1 MKINYSWI
9 QSHFDEKLPAPEKLA
24 ELLTMHSQEVESVE
38 PKNGDYEL
46 DAKIL
51 PNRAYDYVD
60 YLGLIRD
67 IAAFL
72 KLDAKI
78 SLPEPEEREIIF
90 IKENDFEKIL
100 GVKINEKEITD
111 ILSRLGMEISKKSLP
126 ATPERSGGGR
136 GEIFSVGVPSER
148 PDLKIKEDIIEEV
161 ARIYGYEKIEEK
173 IPEGLLVPPK
183 RNDALFFASAARNIM
198 AGLGFSE
205 VYNYSFVKNGDWEL
219 QNPPSQDKKFL
230 RTNLTSG
237 LETNVK
243 ENSKHLKNIKI
254 FELGK
259 VFPKSGEKMALGA
272 ASNKADFY
280 EMKGAADGLLTGL
293 GIDDFFY
300 KDHDNRMAE
309 VQADSKTIGHI
320 DTNSFEFDFD
330 ELVRLA
336 DESVEYEPVSKYP
349 AIVRDIAVFVPLN
362 EKVENV
368 LDIIENTAGKLLID
382 TDLFDIYPHTSNGVG
397 VYENEERKS
406 LAFHLIFQSPEKTLT
421 DGEINAVME
430 KVFEAVEANE
440 DWEARK

>member
-1 MKINYSWI
+1 MKINYSWL

-60 YLGLIRD
+60 YLGVIRD
-67 IAAFL
+67 IAAIL

-78 SLPEPEEREIIF
+78 SLPEPKEREIIF
-90 IKENDFEKIL
+90 IKESDFEKIL
-100 GVKINEKEITD
+100 GVKIPEKEITD
-111 ILSRLGMEISKKSLP
+111 ILSRLGMEISKK
-126 ATPERSGGGR
+126 

-148 PDLKIKEDIIEEV
+148 LDLKIKEDIAEEV

-183 RNDALFFASAARNIM
+183 RNDTLLFVSAARKIM
-198 AGLGFSE
+198 SGLGFSE

-237 LETNVK
+237 LEANIK
-243 ENSKHLKNIKI
+243 ENSKYFKNIKI

-259 VFPKSGEKMALGA
+259 IFPKGGERMAIGA
-272 ASNKADFY
+272 VSNKADFY
-280 EMKGAADGLLTGL
+280 EIKGVADELLNGL
-293 GIDDFFY
+293 GVDDFFY
-300 KDHDNRMAE
+300 KDHDNKVAE

-320 DTNSFEFDFD
+320 DTNYFEFDFD

-362 EKVENV
+362 KKVENV
-368 LDIIENTAGKLLID
+368 LDVIENTAGKLLID
-382 TDLFDIYPHTSNGVG
+382 TDLFDI
-397 VYENEERKS
+397 YENEERKS

-421 DGEINAVME
+421 DGEVNGIME
-430 KVFEAVEANE
+430 KIFAAVEANP
-440 DWEARK
+440 DWEVRK

>member
-1 MKINYSWI
+1 MKINYSWL

-24 ELLTMHSQEVESVE
+24 ELLTMHSQEVESVD
-38 PKNGDYEL
+38 KKGDDYEL

-51 PNRAYDYVD
+51 PNRAYDYID
-60 YLGLIRD
+60 YLGVIRD
-67 IAAFL
+67 IAAIL
-72 KLDAKI
+72 KLEAKI

-90 IKENDFEKIL
+90 IKEGDFKKIL
-100 GVKINEKEITD
+100 GVKIPEKEIKD
-111 ILSRLGMEISKKSLP
+111 ILSRLGMEISKK
-126 ATPERSGGGR
+126 EDV
-136 GEIFSVGVPSER
+136 FSVGVPSER
-148 PDLKIKEDIIEEV
+148 PDLKIKEDIVEEV

-183 RNDALFFASAARNIM
+183 RNDTLLFFSVARNIM

-205 VYNYSFVKNGDWEL
+205 VYNYSFTKSGDWEL
-219 QNPPSQDKKFL
+219 QNPPSKDKKFL

-243 ENSKHLKNIKI
+243 ENGKYFKNIKI

-259 VFPKSGEKMALGA
+259 IFPKNGERMAIGA
-272 ASNKADFY
+272 ISNKADFY
-280 EMKGAADGLLTGL
+280 ETKGVADELLNGL

-300 KDHDNRMAE
+300 KDHDNKVAE
-309 VQADSKTIGHI
+309 VQADDKVIGHI

-421 DGEINAVME
+421 DGEINAIME
-430 KVFEAVEANE
+430 KVFEVVEANP
-440 DWEARK
+440 DWEVRK

>member
-1 MKINYSWI
+1 MNISYKWI
-9 QSHFDEKLPAPEKLA
+9 QSHFDEKLPAPGKLA

-38 PKNGDYEL
+38 SKNGDYEL

-60 YLGLIRD
+60 YLGVIRD
-67 IAAFL
+67 IAAIL

-90 IKENDFEKIL
+90 IKEGNFEKIL
-100 GVKINEKEITD
+100 GVKIPEKEITD

-126 ATPERSGGGR
+126 ATPERSDGGR

-173 IPEGLLVPPK
+173 IPEGLLVPSK
-183 RNDALFFASAARNIM
+183 RNDALFFVSAARNIM

-219 QNPPSQDKKFL
+219 QNPPSKNKKFL
-230 RTNLTSG
+230 RTNLTNG
-237 LETNVK
+237 LEANVK
-243 ENSKHLKNIKI
+243 ENGKYFKNIKI

-259 VFPKSGEKMALGA
+259 IFPKSGERMALGA
-272 ASNKADFY
+272 VSNKADFY
-280 EMKGAADGLLTGL
+280 EMKGAADELLFGL
-293 GIDDFFY
+293 GIDEFFY
-300 KDHDNRMAE
+300 KDHDNRVAE
-309 VQADSKTIGHI
+309 VQADGKVIGHI

-330 ELVRLA
+330 ELVKLA

-349 AIVRDIAVFVPLN
+349 TIVRDIAVFVPLN

-421 DGEINAVME
+421 DGEVNGIME
-430 KVFEAVEANE
+430 KIFAAVEANP
-440 DWEARK
+440 DWEVRK

>member
-38 PKNGDYEL
+38 PKNCDYEL
-46 DAKIL
+46 DVKIL

-60 YLGLIRD
+60 YLGVIRD
-67 IAAFL
+67 IAAIL

-78 SLPEPEEREIIF
+78 SLPEHEEREVIF
-90 IKENDFEKIL
+90 VKESDFEKIL
-100 GVKINEKEITD
+100 GVKIPEKEITD
-111 ILSRLGMEISKKSLP
+111 ILSRLGMEISKK
-126 ATPERSGGGR
+126 

-148 PDLKIKEDIIEEV
+148 
-161 ARIYGYEKIEEK
+161 
-173 IPEGLLVPPK
+173 
-183 RNDALFFASAARNIM
+183 NIM
-198 AGLGFSE
+198 KGLEFSE

-243 ENSKHLKNIKI
+243 ENSKHLKNIKV

-259 VFPKSGEKMALGA
+259 IFPKNGERMALGA
-272 ASNKADFY
+272 ISNKADFY
-280 EMKGAADGLLTGL
+280 ERKGVADELLNGL
-293 GIDDFFY
+293 GVDDFFY
-300 KDHDNRMAE
+300 KDHDNKVAE
-309 VQADSKTIGHI
+309 VQADGKVIGHI
-320 DTNSFEFDFD
+320 DNNSFEFDFD
-330 ELVRLA
+330 ELVKLA
-336 DESVEYEPVSKYP
+336 DESVEYEPISKYP

-382 TDLFDIYPHTSNGVG
+382 TDLFDIYPHTITGVG

-421 DGEINAVME
+421 DGEVNAVMQ
-430 KVFEAVEANE
+430 KVFEAIEANE
-440 DWEARK
+440 DWEVRK

>member
-1 MKINYSWI
+1 MKINYSWL
-9 QSHFDEKLPAPEKLA
+9 QSHFEEKLPEPEKLA

-38 PKNGDYEL
+38 PKNGDFEL
-46 DAKIL
+46 DVKIL

-60 YLGLIRD
+60 YLGVIRD
-67 IAAFL
+67 IAAIL

-78 SLPEPEEREIIF
+78 SLPEPKEREIIF
-90 IKENDFEKIL
+90 VKESDFEKIL
-100 GVKINEKEITD
+100 GVKIPEKEITD
-111 ILSRLGMEISKKSLP
+111 ILSWLGMEISKK
-126 ATPERSGGGR
+126 

-148 PDLKIKEDIIEEV
+148 PDLKIKEDIVEEV

-173 IPEGLLVPPK
+173 IPEGLLVPPR

-205 VYNYSFVKNGDWEL
+205 VYNYSFVKTGDWEL
-219 QNPPSQDKKFL
+219 QNPPSKDKKFL
-230 RTNLTSG
+230 RTNLADG
-237 LETNVK
+237 LLANVK
-243 ENSKHLKNIKI
+243 ENSKSANWRIKNIKI

-259 VFPKSGEKMALGA
+259 IFPAHGERLALGA
-272 ASNKADFY
+272 ISDKADFY
-280 EMKGAADGLLTGL
+280 EMKGIADELLNGL
-293 GIDDFFY
+293 GIDEFFY
-300 KDHDNRMAE
+300 KDHDNRVAE
-309 VQADSKTIGHI
+309 VQADGKTIGHI

-382 TDLFDIYPHTSNGVG
+382 TDLFDIY
-397 VYENEERKS
+397 ENEERKS

-421 DGEINAVME
+421 DEEINAVMQ
-430 KVFEAVEANE
+430 KIFEATEANP
-440 DWEARK
+440 DWEVRK

>member
-1 MKINYSWI
+1 MKINYSWL
-9 QSHFDEKLPAPEKLA
+9 QSHFNEKLPAPEKLA

-90 IKENDFEKIL
+90 IKESDFEKIL
-100 GVKINEKEITD
+100 GVKIPEKEITD
-111 ILSRLGMEISKKSLP
+111 ILSRLGMEVSKK
-126 ATPERSGGGR
+126 GDV
-136 GEIFSVGVPSER
+136 FSVGAPSER
-148 PDLKIKEDIIEEV
+148 TDLKIKEDIIEEV

-198 AGLGFSE
+198 TGLGFSE

-219 QNPPSQDKKFL
+219 QNPPSKDKKFL
-230 RTNLTSG
+230 RTNLTNG
-237 LETNVK
+237 FEANIK
-243 ENSKHLKNIKI
+243 ENSKYFKNIKI

-259 VFPKSGEKMALGA
+259 IFPKNGERMAIGA
-272 ASNKADFY
+272 ISNKADFY
-280 EMKGAADGLLTGL
+280 EMKGVADELLNGL

-300 KDHDNRMAE
+300 KDHDNKVAE
-309 VQADSKTIGHI
+309 VQADGKTIGHI
-320 DTNSFEFDFD
+320 DANSFEFDFD
-330 ELVRLA
+330 ELIKLA
-336 DESVEYEPVSKYP
+336 DESVESEPVSKYP

-368 LDIIENTAGKLLID
+368 LDVIENTAGKLLID

-430 KVFEAVEANE
+430 KVFEVVEANE
-440 DWEARK
+440 DWEVRK

>member
-1 MKINYSWI
+1 MNISYNWI
-9 QSHFDEKLPAPEKLA
+9 QKHFDEKLPAPEKLA
-24 ELLTMHSQEVESVE
+24 ELLTMHSQEVESVK

-51 PNRAYDYVD
+51 PNRAYDYID
-60 YLGLIRD
+60 YLGVIRD
-67 IAAFL
+67 IAAIL

-90 IKENDFEKIL
+90 VKESDFEKIL
-100 GVKINEKEITD
+100 GVKIPEKEITD
-111 ILSRLGMEISKKSLP
+111 ILSRLGMEISKK
-126 ATPERSGGGR
+126 GDV
-136 GEIFSVGVPSER
+136 FSVGVPSER

-161 ARIYGYEKIEEK
+161 ARIYGYEKIGEK
-173 IPEGLLVPPK
+173 KPEGLLVPPK
-183 RNDALFFASAARNIM
+183 RNDTLFFVSITRKIM
-198 AGLGFSE
+198 VGLGFFE
-205 VYNYSFVKNGDWEL
+205 VYNYSFAKSGDWEL

-243 ENSKHLKNIKI
+243 ENSKHLKNIKV

-259 VFPKSGEKMALGA
+259 IFPKGGERMAIGA
-272 ASNKADFY
+272 VSNKADFY
-280 EMKGAADGLLTGL
+280 EMKGVADELLNGL
-293 GIDDFFY
+293 GVDDFFY
-300 KDHDNRMAE
+300 KDHDNKVAE
-309 VQADSKTIGHI
+309 VQADGKTIGHI

-330 ELVRLA
+330 ELVKLA

-421 DGEINAVME
+421 DEEVNAVMQ
-430 KVFEAVEANE
+430 KVFEAIEANE
-440 DWEARK
+440 DWEVRK

>member
-1 MKINYSWI
+1 MKINYSWL
-9 QSHFDEKLPAPEKLA
+9 QSHFEEKLPEPEKLA

-38 PKNGDYEL
+38 PKNGDFEL
-46 DAKIL
+46 DVKIL

-60 YLGLIRD
+60 YLGVIRD
-67 IAAFL
+67 IAAIL

-78 SLPEPEEREIIF
+78 SLPEPKEREIIF
-90 IKENDFEKIL
+90 VKESDFEKIL
-100 GVKINEKEITD
+100 GVKIPEKEITD
-111 ILSRLGMEISKKSLP
+111 ILSWLGMEISKK
-126 ATPERSGGGR
+126 

-148 PDLKIKEDIIEEV
+148 PDLKIKEDIVEEV

-173 IPEGLLVPPK
+173 IPEGLLVPPR

-205 VYNYSFVKNGDWEL
+205 VYNYSFVKTGDWEL
-219 QNPPSQDKKFL
+219 QNPPSKDKKFL
-230 RTNLTSG
+230 RTNLADG
-237 LETNVK
+237 LLANVK
-243 ENSKHLKNIKI
+243 ENSKSANWRIKNIKI

-259 VFPKSGEKMALGA
+259 IFPAHGERLALGA
-272 ASNKADFY
+272 ISDKADFY
-280 EMKGAADGLLTGL
+280 EMKGIADELLNGL
-293 GIDDFFY
+293 GIDEFFY
-300 KDHDNRMAE
+300 KDHDNRVAE
-309 VQADSKTIGHI
+309 VQADGKTIGHI

-382 TDLFDIYPHTSNGVG
+382 TDLFDIY
-397 VYENEERKS
+397 ENEERKS

-421 DGEINAVME
+421 DEEINAVMQ
-430 KVFEAVEANE
+430 KVFEATEANP
-440 DWEARK
+440 DWEVRK

>member
-1 MKINYSWI
+1 MKISYKWI

-46 DAKIL
+46 DVKIL

-60 YLGLIRD
+60 YLGVIRD
-67 IAAFL
+67 IAAIL

-90 IKENDFEKIL
+90 IKEGNFEKIL
-100 GVKINEKEITD
+100 GVKIPEKEITD

-126 ATPERSGGGR
+126 ATPERSDGGR

-148 PDLKIKEDIIEEV
+148 PDLKIKEDIVEEV

-183 RNDALFFASAARNIM
+183 RNDALFFASAGRNIM

-205 VYNYSFVKNGDWEL
+205 VYNYSFFKNGDWEL

-243 ENSKHLKNIKI
+243 ENSKHLKNIKV

-259 VFPKSGEKMALGA
+259 IFPKNGERLALGA
-272 ASNKADFY
+272 GSNKADFY
-280 EMKGAADGLLTGL
+280 EMKGVADELLFGL
-293 GIDDFFY
+293 GIDEFFY
-300 KDHDNRMAE
+300 KDHDNRVAE
-309 VQADSKTIGHI
+309 VQADGKVIGHI
-320 DTNSFEFDFD
+320 DTNSFEFDFY
-330 ELVRLA
+330 ELVKLA

-362 EKVENV
+362 KKVENV
-368 LDIIENTAGKLLID
+368 LDVIENTAGKLLID
-382 TDLFDIYPHTSNGVG
+382 TDLFDI
-397 VYENEERKS
+397 YENEERKS

-421 DGEINAVME
+421 DGEINAVMK
-430 KVFEAVEANE
+430 KVFEAIEANE
-440 DWEARK
+440 DWEVRK